1 MKNRSEY
8 QVLWKWS
15 QPAVD
20 GYERK
25 EINDDNIGEYEGTV
39 DQCGWYYL
47 IRRTVILKTDIRQ
60 GYTDYYDITKDEAAR
75 YFKLCIYQVTSGGQ
89 VSENPVEVVRIDD
102 LLENGTLKLIG
113 DRNAKGDGE
122 YVIDMGWRYNLDGN
136 PFVYTIEWAGDTDE
150 NGNPLNRFRVDG
162 MEEGDYIQISYDN
175 SATVGYQERTD
186 RLYSGGTLVLTLTGT
201 RGYEATKIWAENR
214 TDVPENERPEGEFE
228 LWRYP
233 QRHEDYTKA
242 APVYEEDGKTMSL
255 PLEPTSG
262 K

>member
-1 MKNRSEY
+1 MKESGPSEIMPELSYKLVAQDADWGDGDGTKLEPGASLAGVGLTEMPQPAITKNEGNSTWQISYSNLPSTVVKNGSEY
-8 QVLWKWS
+8 RVLWKWS

-113 DRNAKGDGE
+113 DRNAK
-122 YVIDMGWRYNLDGN
+122 V
-136 PFVYTIEWAGDTDE
+136 TE
-150 NGNPLNRFRVDG
+150 N
-162 MEEGDYIQISYDN
+162 M
-175 SATVGYQERTD
+175 
-186 RLYSGGTLVLTLTGT
+186 
-201 RGYEATKIWAENR
+201 
-214 TDVPENERPEGEFE
+214 
-228 LWRYP
+228 
-233 QRHEDYTKA
+233 
-242 APVYEEDGKTMSL
+242 
-255 PLEPTSG
+255 
-262 K
+262 

>member
-1 MKNRSEY
+1 MVAQDADWGDGDGTKLEPGHLFAGVGLTEMPQPAITKNEGNSTWISYSNLPSTVVKNGSEY
-8 QVLWKWS
+8 RVLWKWS

-39 DQCGWYYL
+39 DQCGWYYP

-113 DRNAKGDGE
+113 DRNAKGDGG
-122 YVIDMGWRYNLDGN
+122 ICDRYGLA
-136 PFVYTIEWAGDTDE
+136 V
-150 NGNPLNRFRVDG
+150 
-162 MEEGDYIQISYDN
+162 
-175 SATVGYQERTD
+175 
-186 RLYSGGTLVLTLTGT
+186 
-201 RGYEATKIWAENR
+201 
-214 TDVPENERPEGEFE
+214 
-228 LWRYP
+228 
-233 QRHEDYTKA
+233 
-242 APVYEEDGKTMSL
+242 
-255 PLEPTSG
+255 
-262 K
+262 